1 MKNDGYYIL
10 FFICVGLLIIL
21 FYNQYSQQPSPLQ
34 PVRLPTQPMSS
45 QPTQKSPISTQSLHQ
60 YHTQQDQKM
69 KKKTENKENEED
81 YTYNIENINIHKDN
95 LNVGNNENKLG
106 LGTANAKYEPELE
119 EVYSTTL
126 RGDEYDTESSDE
138 IYNYSIKPNKSD
150 LPIVNPPLQLLR
162 SNAPLRLSER
172 HLV

>member
-21 FYNQYSQQPSPLQ
+21 FYNQQSSQSSPLQ
-34 PVRLPTQPMSS
+34 PVRLSLQSSPSSQSS
-45 QPTQKSPISTQSLHQ
+45 QPTQSIHQ
-60 YHTQQDQKM
+60 YHAQQSQQM
-69 KKKTENKENEED
+69 NKKTED

-95 LNVGNNENKLG
+95 LNENKLG
-106 LGTANAKYEPELE
+106 LGTANAANAKYEPELE

-138 IYNYSIKPNKSD
+138 IFNYSIKPNKSD
-150 LPIVNPPLQLLR
+150 LPIVNPPLRLLM

-172 HLV
+172 HLA

>member
-10 FFICVGLLIIL
+10 FFIFVGLLIIL
-21 FYNQYSQQPSPLQ
+21 FYNQQSSQSSPLQ
-34 PVRLPTQPMSS
+34 PVRLPLQSSQSS
-45 QPTQKSPISTQSLHQ
+45 QPTQSIHQ
-60 YHTQQDQKM
+60 YHAQQSQQM
-69 KKKTENKENEED
+69 NKKTENKEED

-95 LNVGNNENKLG
+95 LNENKLG
-106 LGTANAKYEPELE
+106 LGTANAANAKYEPELE

-138 IYNYSIKPNKSD
+138 IFNYSIKPNKSD
-150 LPIVNPPLQLLR
+150 LPIVNPPLRLLM

-172 HLV
+172 HLA

>member
-21 FYNQYSQQPSPLQ
+21 FYNQQSQQSPLQ
-34 PVRLPTQPMSS
+34 PVRLPSLSS
-45 QPTQKSPISTQSLHQ
+45 QPTQSIHQ
-60 YHTQQDQKM
+60 YHAQQSQQM
-69 KKKTENKENEED
+69 NKKTENKED

-95 LNVGNNENKLG
+95 LNENKLG
-106 LGTANAKYEPELE
+106 LGTANAANAKYEPELE

-138 IYNYSIKPNKSD
+138 IFNYSIKPNKSD
-150 LPIVNPPLQLLR
+150 LPIVNPPLRLLM

-172 HLV
+172 HLA

>member
-21 FYNQYSQQPSPLQ
+21 FYNQQSQQSPLQ
-34 PVRLPTQPMSS
+34 PVRLPSQSS
-45 QPTQKSPISTQSLHQ
+45 QQTQSIHQ
-60 YHTQQDQKM
+60 YHAQQSQQM
-69 KKKTENKENEED
+69 NKKTENEDNEEN

-95 LNVGNNENKLG
+95 LNENKLG
-106 LGTANAKYEPELE
+106 LGNANAKYEPELE

-138 IYNYSIKPNKSD
+138 IFNYSIKPNKSD
-150 LPIVNPPLQLLR
+150 LPIVNPPLRLLM

-172 HLV
+172 HLA

>member
-21 FYNQYSQQPSPLQ
+21 FYNQASQSSPLQ
-34 PVRLPTQPMSS
+34 PVRLPLQSSQSS
-45 QPTQKSPISTQSLHQ
+45 QPTQSIHQ
-60 YHTQQDQKM
+60 YHAQQSQQM
-69 KKKTENKENEED
+69 NKKTED

-95 LNVGNNENKLG
+95 LNENKLG
-106 LGTANAKYEPELE
+106 LGNANAANAKYEPELE

-138 IYNYSIKPNKSD
+138 IFNYSIKPNKSD
-150 LPIVNPPLQLLR
+150 LPIVNPPLRLLM

-172 HLV
+172 HLA

>member
-1 MKNDGYYIL
+1 MMNDGYYIL

-21 FYNQYSQQPSPLQ
+21 FYNQQSQQSPLQ
-34 PVRLPTQPMSS
+34 PVRLPSQSS
-45 QPTQKSPISTQSLHQ
+45 QQTQSIHQ
-60 YHTQQDQKM
+60 YHAQQSQQM
-69 KKKTENKENEED
+69 NKKTENEDNEEN

-95 LNVGNNENKLG
+95 LNENKLG
-106 LGTANAKYEPELE
+106 LGTANAANAKYEPELE

-138 IYNYSIKPNKSD
+138 IFNYSIKPNKSD
-150 LPIVNPPLQLLR
+150 LPIVNPPLRLLM

-172 HLV
+172 HLA

>member
-1 MKNDGYYIL
+1 MMNDGYYIL

-21 FYNQYSQQPSPLQ
+21 FYNQASQSSPLQ
-34 PVRLPTQPMSS
+34 PVRLPLQSSQSSQSS
-45 QPTQKSPISTQSLHQ
+45 QPTQSIHQ
-60 YHTQQDQKM
+60 YHAQQSQQM
-69 KKKTENKENEED
+69 NKKTED

-95 LNVGNNENKLG
+95 LNENKLG
-106 LGTANAKYEPELE
+106 LGNANAANAKYEPELE

-138 IYNYSIKPNKSD
+138 IFNYSIKPNKSD
-150 LPIVNPPLQLLR
+150 LPIVNPPLRLLM

-172 HLV
+172 HLA

>member
-21 FYNQYSQQPSPLQ
+21 FYNQQSQQSPLQ
-34 PVRLPTQPMSS
+34 PVRLPSLSS
-45 QPTQKSPISTQSLHQ
+45 QPTQSIHQ
-60 YHTQQDQKM
+60 YHAQQSQQM
-69 KKKTENKENEED
+69 NKKTENKED

-106 LGTANAKYEPELE
+106 LGTANAANAKYEPELE

-138 IYNYSIKPNKSD
+138 IFNYSIKPNKSD
-150 LPIVNPPLQLLR
+150 LPIVNPPLRLLM

-172 HLV
+172 HLA

>member
-10 FFICVGLLIIL
+10 FFICVGLLIII

-45 QPTQKSPISTQSLHQ
+45 QSTHKSPISTQSLHQ
-60 YHTQQDQKM
+60 YHTQQDQQM
-69 KKKTENKENEED
+69 KKKTENKED
-81 YTYNIENINIHKDN
+81 YTYNIENINIHKDT

>member
-21 FYNQYSQQPSPLQ
+21 FYNQQSSQSSPLQ
-34 PVRLPTQPMSS
+34 PVRLPSPSSPSS
-45 QPTQKSPISTQSLHQ
+45 QPTQSIHQ
-60 YHTQQDQKM
+60 YHAQQSQQM
-69 KKKTENKENEED
+69 NKKTED

-95 LNVGNNENKLG
+95 LNENKLG
-106 LGTANAKYEPELE
+106 IGTANAANAKYEPELE

-138 IYNYSIKPNKSD
+138 IFNYSIKPNKSD
-150 LPIVNPPLQLLR
+150 LPIVNPPLRLLM

-172 HLV
+172 HLA

>member
-1 MKNDGYYIL
+1 MN
-10 FFICVGLLIIL
+10 
-21 FYNQYSQQPSPLQ
+21 
-34 PVRLPTQPMSS
+34 
-45 QPTQKSPISTQSLHQ
+45 
-60 YHTQQDQKM
+60 
-69 KKKTENKENEED
+69 KKTDNTETKD

-95 LNVGNNENKLG
+95 LNLGNNENKLG

-138 IYNYSIKPNKSD
+138 LFNYSIKPNKSD
-150 LPIVNPPLQLLR
+150 LPIVNPPLQLLM

-172 HLV
+172 HLA

>member
-34 PVRLPTQPMSS
+34 PVRLPTQP
-45 QPTQKSPISTQSLHQ
+45 TQKSPISTQSLHQ
-60 YHTQQDQKM
+60 YHTQQDQQM
-69 KKKTENKENEED
+69 KKKTENEED

-106 LGTANAKYEPELE
+106 LGTANAANAKYEPELE

>member
-10 FFICVGLLIIL
+10 FFIFIGLLIII
-21 FYNQYSQQPSPLQ
+21 FYNRSSQSSHLQ
-34 PVRLPTQPMSS
+34 PVRVPTQS
-45 QPTQKSPISTQSLHQ
+45 IHQ
-60 YHTQQDQKM
+60 YHTQQDQQM
-69 KKKTENKENEED
+69 NKKTDNTETKD

-95 LNVGNNENKLG
+95 LNLGNNENKLG

-138 IYNYSIKPNKSD
+138 LFNYSIKPNKSD
-150 LPIVNPPLQLLR
+150 LPIVNPPLQLLM

-172 HLV
+172 HLA

>member
-21 FYNQYSQQPSPLQ
+21 FYNQQSSQQSPLQ
-34 PVRLPTQPMSS
+34 PVRLPSPSSPSS
-45 QPTQKSPISTQSLHQ
+45 QPTQSIHQ
-60 YHTQQDQKM
+60 YHAQQSQQM
-69 KKKTENKENEED
+69 NKKTED

-95 LNVGNNENKLG
+95 LNENKLG
-106 LGTANAKYEPELE
+106 LGTANAANAKYEPELE

-138 IYNYSIKPNKSD
+138 IFNYSIKPNKSD
-150 LPIVNPPLQLLR
+150 LPIVNPPLRLLM

-172 HLV
+172 HLA